1 MLEVTKTTL
10 LDWTGDWNIPAEDLL
25 VLEKRLPNN
34 RVAVKLLWTNDKDP
48 FSTGYMGMSAKELVL
63 RSRHDQRTGPYMG
76 EDYADPLGYYKD
88 NRTITESKTVKDLL
102 PADVDLNKFKATSKW
117 SSYTFDIRRG
127 YEIFDFDE
135 WSNEVVMLGM
145 CDIAVHDYDADYT
158 FEQAKDLTKSQSVV

>member
-1 MLEVTKTTL
+1 MKNVTKTIL

-63 RSRHDQRTGPYMG
+63 RSRHDQSTGPYMG
-76 EDYADPLGYYKD
+76 EDYADPLGYYED
-88 NRTITESKTVKDLL
+88 SRT
-102 PADVDLNKFKATSKW
+102 KFSTGRYK
-117 SSYTFDIRRG
+117 G
-127 YEIFDFDE
+127 YEIFNFDD

-145 CDIAVHDYDADYT
+145 RDIAVHDYDADYT
-158 FEQAKDLTKSQSVV
+158 FEQAKDYC